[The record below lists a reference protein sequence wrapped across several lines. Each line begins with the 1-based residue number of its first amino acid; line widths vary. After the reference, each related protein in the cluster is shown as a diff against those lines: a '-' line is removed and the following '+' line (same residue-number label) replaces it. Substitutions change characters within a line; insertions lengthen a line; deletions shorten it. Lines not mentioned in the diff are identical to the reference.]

1 MDLESV
7 SDFFLGEDLEKKA
20 GRTMEMM
27 MAPGNT
33 GLWGVADSRKNGL
46 SLQGTVRGIQR
57 TPSVSLFCSWR
68 TGNCFSSCCSVLLLT
83 VTASSHNSINSDQVA
98 VEYRNRT
105 VKAGVTTKTT
115 LAYFIG
121 GRLCTDWKG
130 TGVVLLESSTF
141 AQLCSNW
148 FVRTNVSTNKAEKKI
163 PTDNHD
169 SHITGARM

>member
-115 LAYFIG
+115 FSNLPLSPSCALTG
-121 GRLCTDWKG
+121 LCEQMYQQTKLKRKSQP
-130 TGVVLLESSTF
+130 TITIHTSLVHVCSSKIT
-141 AQLCSNW
+141 
-148 FVRTNVSTNKAEKKI
+148 RST
-163 PTDNHD
+163 
-169 SHITGARM
+169 